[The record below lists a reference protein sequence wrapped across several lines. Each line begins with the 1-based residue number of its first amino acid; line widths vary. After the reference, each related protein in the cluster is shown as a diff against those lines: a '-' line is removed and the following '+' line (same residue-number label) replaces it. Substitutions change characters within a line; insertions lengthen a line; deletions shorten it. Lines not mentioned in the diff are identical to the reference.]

1 MRRIALHRF
10 TWTGW
15 LSVGCIILA
24 GLLACNKEGTLV
36 AAPDVTIL
44 GITFNSAKANMQ
56 YSAWLDGVKIADS
69 VSTGRRIDKTIIRS
83 AAAQHIAVKG
93 LDGTTII
100 DTTLNFAKPAA
111 EYIYLDLDA
120 SATGTGKPQLIE
132 AGGATSTIHPDSC
145 RLAVVINLPRI
156 TEPVDIVL
164 YQYDL
169 AMDTISQTPAFTFH
183 KVVPNQLSG
192 FGTLLYNSA
201 SVGYAMLVRYS
212 RNGELV
218 PGILNNTGLYNDPD
232 RYLNAYITPCAQHNT
247 GVKTNVTSIVRLL
260 EDSDYFFTGCV
271 TVL

>member
-15 LSVGCIILA
+15 LSA
-24 GLLACNKEGTLV
+24 LLIVLTGMFACNKEGTLV
-36 AAPDVTIL
+36 GAPDVTIL
-44 GITFNSAKANMQ
+44 GITFNSAKANLQ

-69 VSTGRRIDKTIIRS
+69 VGTGRRIDKVVARKT
-83 AAAQHIAVKG
+83 AAQHITVKG
-93 LDGTTII
+93 IDGTTII
-100 DTTLNFAKPAA
+100 DTTLQLAKPSA

-120 SATGTGKPQLIE
+120 SVEGTGKPQLIE
-132 AGGATSTIHPDSC
+132 AGAAASAIHPDSC
-145 RLAVVINLPRI
+145 RIAVVINLPRI
-156 TEPVDIVL
+156 TEPVDIIL
-164 YQYDL
+164 YRYDL
-169 AMDTISQTPAFTFH
+169 AIDTVSQVPAFTFH

-201 SVGYAMLVRYS
+201 NVGYAMLVRYS

-232 RYLNAYITPCAQHNT
+232 RYLNAYITPCAQFNT

-260 EDSDYFFTGCV
+260 EDSEYFFTGCV